1 MQYEW
6 KQSVVIM
13 VQELK
18 KTNAKELEQE
28 THRVLHIL
36 EPDMV
41 GGEGTELLYLI
52 DVLQSCAVVT

>member
-1 MQYEW
+1 M
-6 KQSVVIM
+6 IM

-18 KTNAKELEQE
+18 KTNAQELEQE

-41 GGEGTELLYLI
+41 EVEGTELPYLI
-52 DVLQSCAVVT
+52 DVLHSWAGVM

>member
-18 KTNAKELEQE
+18 KTNAQELEQE
-28 THRVLHIL
+28 THRVLA
-36 EPDMV
+36 
-41 GGEGTELLYLI
+41 GTELPYLI
-52 DVLQSCAVVT
+52 DVLHSWAGVM